1 MLKKKLKAVKS
12 VTIYSNQNTWEN
24 FRDIVKPLKE
34 KIISAEIKVQK
45 SRYFNDF
52 EEKYNPYT
60 NEKNWGSNLDVYNV
74 KVYSNLTAQISYFA
88 CEGWNLFTE
97 EIFKFELEFN
107 LPETMLEIFKDV
119 IEKDFYNECVK
130 LREVEINLAEQ
141 KRIREI
147 GEEILNNISDEQ

>member
-12 VTIYSNQNTWEN
+12 VTIYSNRNTWEN

-34 KIISAEIKVQK
+34 KIISGEIKVQK
-45 SRYFNDF
+45 SSYSNDF

-88 CEGWNLFTE
+88 YERWDILRDET
-97 EIFKFELEFN
+97 FKFELEFN

-119 IEKDFYNECVK
+119 IERDFYNECVE
-130 LREVEINLAEQ
+130 LREVEI
-141 KRIREI
+141 R
-147 GEEILNNISDEQ
+147 